1 MLGNNVI
8 INVGNSPD
16 VKTFKTHS
24 SILKYRSLYFRNE
37 LSNINNDKNN
47 IKPINLKHISI
58 EQFDIIIKYIY
69 GGVILLENLDT
80 SFIFELM
87 HIACE
92 FILEE
97 LAKYLETYLIETKD
111 HWLLSHFANIY
122 QKSFKSDTLQELQK
136 WCNDIIVKY
145 PNKVFDSE
153 DFVSLTESAL
163 VSLIKRDDFNNI
175 YNHIYPYK
183 QILEK
188 TLWKN
193 IKKRLAS
200 PNLDIS
206 SKILPPRTILTQN
219 LPKRTTNLISSS
231 VISEEHATVIASWI
245 DKRTDTYSVANN
257 PYEFKLLLRGSRD
270 GFTKDSFWNLCNKQK
285 NIVVIM
291 KVKGTDE
298 ILGGYN
304 PVGWERIDDG
314 AIYRDC
320 NDSFIF
326 SLKNGNN
333 QTVLRRVKKPECS
346 TLVFA
351 NEGPAFSYGLYMK
364 NNFNQDNGCYCYFN
378 TNYLTYEPIRSF
390 GFANF
395 RTFRRFSDISPGFRH
410 FANFASFGIIGF
422 QAFGRNIFRPIS
434 EISPGR
440 NI

>member
-1 MLGNNVI
+1 ML
-8 INVGNSPD
+8 
-16 VKTFKTHS
+16 
-24 SILKYRSLYFRNE
+24 
-37 LSNINNDKNN
+37 
-47 IKPINLKHISI
+47 
-58 EQFDIIIKYIY
+58 
-69 GGVILLENLDT
+69 
-80 SFIFELM
+80 
-87 HIACE
+87 IACE
-92 FILEE
+92 LILEE
-97 LAKYLETYLIETKD
+97 LAKYLETYLIETKV
-111 HWLLSHFANIY
+111 HWLLLHFTHIY

-163 VSLIKRDDFNNI
+163 VSLIKRDNLQLEEIKIWNYVIKWGIAQNPDLSSDSKWTFENYQALKTILQNCLPFIRYFQISADDI

-188 TLWKN
+188 TLWKD

-206 SKILPPRTILTQN
+206 SKILPPRIILTQN
-219 LPKRTTNLISSS
+219 LPKRTANTISSS
-231 VISEEHATVIASWI
+231 IISEEHATVIALWI

-257 PYEFKLLLRGSRD
+257 PYEFKLLIRGSRD

-285 NIVVIM
+285 NIVVVM

-378 TNYLTYEPIRSF
+378 TNYLTYEPIRITSSYINCYSF
-390 GFANF
+390 
-395 RTFRRFSDISPGFRH
+395 FSLVEYEV
-410 FANFASFGIIGF
+410 F
-422 QAFGRNIFRPIS
+422 QIHKKDLY
-434 EISPGR
+434 
-440 NI
+440 